1 MIVFVQ
7 PEAVAL
13 SVHLSQA
20 AFVAFVADLEV
31 NISTSEAVP
40 VALLVHHL

>member
-13 SVHLSQA
+13 SVHLGQA
-20 AFVAFVADLEV
+20 AFVAFVADLEKRYF
-31 NISTSEAVP
+31 EFYQRKF
-40 VALLVHHL
+40 